1 MVEYCQPYSRALQHC
16 MDDITHTMI
25 FTDVIWKLLA
35 KNIITLEEFERLP
48 KLGNRDAVTYV
59 VIKVIHSTNAVYMKF
74 LEVLT
79 EMEEPQYAELK
90 NVIIGEYER
99 IKSEPEIVQVAET
112 DTTSPSPSH
121 SSSVSTC
128 TTELESTIP
137 TVNSEN
143 DPDFLRSLVMSLGSK
158 ISQKTTVGKTFTEF
172 LIYLCDFF
180 LKAINNESVQLV
192 DSSEAH
198 KQYIISELEGSNM
211 ILSKIKDNFD
221 STCTDRHDQEQ
232 KNDFLRY
239 VLLPILLTTANKI
252 ADIIRNVSQAH
263 AFWKRWSSN
272 SMSAL
277 FSLYDGI
284 SRVANGIKDIDCK
297 SFPELIDNID
307 QLRAC
312 LYNVD
317 NRLFNTQLALC
328 IVLGT
333 GAAICVIL
341 GAALMPTPAAP
352 ASVPLLITGG
362 VLAWQ
367 TTVQA
372 GFTAYTS
379 KAVTE
384 VVDQPAAS
392 VRGYL
397 KDQK

>member
-1 MVEYCQPYSRALQHC
+1 MVEYCQPHSKAIQHC
-16 MDDITHTMI
+16 MNDITHTII
-25 FTDVIWKLLA
+25 FTDVMLKLFA

-48 KLGNRDAVTYV
+48 KLGNRYAVIYV
-59 VIKVIHSTNAVYMKF
+59 VNKVIHSTNAVYMKF

-79 EMEEPQYAELK
+79 EMEESQYAELK

-112 DTTSPSPSH
+112 DTTSPSH
-121 SSSVSTC
+121 SFSVSMC
-128 TTELESTIP
+128 TTELENTIP
-137 TVNSEN
+137 TVNGEN
-143 DPDFLRSLVMSLGSK
+143 DSKDIFCSLDCLVESMS
-158 ISQKTTVGKTFTEF
+158 IQKTTVGKTFTEF
-172 LIYLCDFF
+172 LLYLCNFF

-198 KQYIISELEGSNM
+198 KEYIISELKGSSM
-211 ILSKIKDNFD
+211 ILNKIKDNFD
-221 STCTDRHDQEQ
+221 TDRHDQEQ
-232 KNDFLRY
+232 KKDFLRY

-252 ADIIRNVSQAH
+252 ADIIRNISQAH
-263 AFWKRWSSN
+263 SFWKRWSSN
-272 SMSAL
+272 TMSTL

-297 SFPELIDNID
+297 SFPELIDNIHH
-307 QLRAC
+307 LRAC

-341 GAALMPTPAAP
+341 GAVLIPTPAAP
-352 ASVPLLITGG
+352 ATVPLLITGG

-372 GFTAYTS
+372 GFAAYTS
-379 KAVTE
+379 KAVNE
-384 VVDQPAAS
+384 VVDQPAAN
-392 VRGYL
+392 VHGYL
-397 KDQK
+397 KGQK